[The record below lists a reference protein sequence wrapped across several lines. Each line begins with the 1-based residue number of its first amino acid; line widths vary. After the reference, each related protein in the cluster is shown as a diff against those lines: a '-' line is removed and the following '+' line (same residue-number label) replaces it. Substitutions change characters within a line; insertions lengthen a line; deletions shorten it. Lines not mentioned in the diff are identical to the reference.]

1 MFESL
6 ILKQTAKIV
15 ETYTLKE
22 IKKNQLSTF
31 NWSELNYETKILFSQ
46 LLVTVKFLDL
56 FQAFLNPLTE
66 VCIEKKDVASFHT
79 IFTGRGFILTCT

>member
-1 MFESL
+1 MFESF

-22 IKKNQLSTF
+22 IKNQLSAF
-31 NWSELNYETKILFSQ
+31 NWSELNYETKTLFSQ